1 MWYSQHVDDL
11 LIVIPG
17 RTSTV
22 AESTSESP
30 LASVTFKWKV

>member
-1 MWYSQHVDDL
+1 MRYSQRIDDL

-22 AESTSESP
+22 AESISESP
-30 LASVTFKWKV
+30 LTSVTFK